1 MNNDETYARRL
12 ERRVCDF
19 DPPDGPEAPVWAQGD
34 PSRNLPSPP
43 ASQVARRRSVTWV
56 RISELPA
63 VVGSPAVR
71 RGIDLQAELA
81 RRTRRA
87 PTSAVSK
94 TRSAVTRRSTV
105 EPRPGIRSGV
115 TDGRRSL

>member
-1 MNNDETYARRL
+1 MNSNETYARRL

-19 DPPDGPEAPVWAQGD
+19 DPPDGPEAAAWAHGD
-34 PSRNLPSPP
+34 PARNLPSPP
-43 ASQVARRRSVTWV
+43 APPPASRRSVTWV
-56 RISELPA
+56 RISEVPT

-87 PTSAVSK
+87 PASAVSK
-94 TRSAVTRRSTV
+94 TCARLTG
-105 EPRPGIRSGV
+105 EPTAKRLEREVDRG
-115 TDGRRSL
+115 RSL